1 MGTSSRLW
9 LKGAMLW
16 TLAMLAVGVGR
27 AIAADAWVTA
37 INIPLEPDAKPLQQ
51 AAATNER
58 LRRAFPS
65 GPTLSSGE
73 VGLID

>member
-1 MGTSSRLW
+1 
-9 LKGAMLW
+9 
-16 TLAMLAVGVGR
+16 MLALGVGR

-37 INIPLEPDAKPLQQ
+37 INIPLEPDAKLLQQ

-58 LRRAFPS
+58 LRKTFPNAPPMG